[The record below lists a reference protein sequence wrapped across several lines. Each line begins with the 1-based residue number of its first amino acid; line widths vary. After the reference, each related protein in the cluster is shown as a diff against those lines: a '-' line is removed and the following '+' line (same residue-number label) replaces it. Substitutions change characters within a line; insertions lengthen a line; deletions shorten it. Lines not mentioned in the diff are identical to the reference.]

1 MTDNLHAERHFMSVV
16 NARIY
21 LNNEGFLF
29 MGAPDRWN
37 RISDDRILYA
47 RITRTLSGSTISFSS
62 SIRVRAT

>member
-1 MTDNLHAERHFMSVV
+1 MTDNLHAERHFMSVM

-37 RISDDRILYA
+37 RISDDRVLYA
-47 RITRTLSGSTISFSS
+47 RITRTLSQ
-62 SIRVRAT
+62 VL